1 MEVISSL
8 DARVKHVDG
17 VVTPCTSEVGWES
30 VKFHSVEDF
39 LHKQEI
45 SGIGET
51 HCSLFDCV
59 ENLDESITGEISSSV
74 TPEFV
79 IASEV
84 NLMCADDKHNSLVEF
99 QLCATEHG
107 NRNSMNDPVVVN
119 EAKTCKLDKAD
130 QGAVSLK
137 YCRPEDSGL
146 RDLPVREP
154 EVTDPGCGAVLADQM
169 SAGAGG
175 YLPEGWLILGVLVQ
189 HRLKDRGCGLH
200 LRNHR
205 RRHWSG
211 GRRRGRGHRHGKI
224 KDYVKIDIDH
234 EVSVIIDINRKD

>member
-1 MEVISSL
+1 M
-8 DARVKHVDG
+8 
-17 VVTPCTSEVGWES
+17 
-30 VKFHSVEDF
+30 
-39 LHKQEI
+39 
-45 SGIGET
+45 
-51 HCSLFDCV
+51 
-59 ENLDESITGEISSSV
+59 DESITGEISSSV

-84 NLMCADDKHNSLVEF
+84 NLMCADDKHNSSVEF

-137 YCRPEDSGL
+137 YCRPEDPGL

-175 YLPEGWLILGVLVQ
+175 YLPEGWLILGVPVQ
-189 HRLKDRGCGLH
+189 HRLEDRGCGLH

-211 GRRRGRGHRHGKI
+211 GRRRGRDQRHRKERWQQCHRSGHRRGLRQSRHRPRGRGHRHRKI
-224 KDYVKIDIDH
+224 KDYVIMDIDH
-234 EVSVIIDINRKD
+234 EVSVIIDINGKD